1 MGDPQSLYDK
11 LTLRFK
17 NNKWSVFILIAF
29 AVVLGIAQVLGAW
42 SNIKDALFPAK
53 THVHVSAATDLEVSR
68 GDRAR
73 APFPTVQG
81 WQRPKPEHMVAPIL
95 SN

>member
-11 LTLRFK
+11 LTLK
-17 NNKWSVFILIAF
+17 CKDNKWSVFILIAF
-29 AVVLGIAQVLGAW
+29 AVVFGIAQVLGAW

-53 THVHVSAATDLEVSR
+53 THVHVSAATHPEVK
-68 GDRAR
+68 GVPRAGSLSYC
-73 APFPTVQG
+73 QG
-81 WQRPKPEHMVAPIL
+81 WQRPKSEHMVAPIL